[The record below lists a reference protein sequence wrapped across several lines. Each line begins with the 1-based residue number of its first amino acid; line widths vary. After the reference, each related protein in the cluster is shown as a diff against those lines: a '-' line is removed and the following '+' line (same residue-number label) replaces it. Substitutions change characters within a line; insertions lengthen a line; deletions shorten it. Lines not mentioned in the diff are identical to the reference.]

1 MNLDVFFAPK
11 TVAVIG
17 ATENAGSVGRTILWN
32 LLTSPFGGTVF
43 PVNPKR
49 PSVLGVK
56 AYKHISE
63 VPEPVDLA
71 VIVTPAATVPA
82 IVHDC
87 AGQGVRGAIV
97 ISAGFKEIGPA
108 GVELEREIMV
118 EARRGNMRI
127 IGPNC
132 LGVMSP
138 LTGLNATFAAA
149 VARPGNVGFISQ
161 SGALC
166 TAILDWSLR
175 AMVGFSAFLSLG
187 SMLDVGW
194 GDLIYYLGND
204 PRTHSIVIYMETIG
218 DARSFL
224 SAARE
229 VALNKPIIVIKA
241 GRSEAAAKAAASH
254 TGSLAGSDEVLEAAF
269 RRSGVLRVNSIADLF
284 YMAEVLSKQPS
295 PKGPRLTILTNAG
308 GPGVLATDAL
318 IANGGEL
325 TELTPETMEALNQI
339 LPAA

>member
-1 MNLDVFFAPK
+1 MSLDVFFAPK
-11 TVAVIG
+11 TVAVTG
-17 ATENAGSVGRTILWN
+17 ATETAGSVGRTILWN
-32 LLTSPFGGTVF
+32 LVTSPFGGTVF

-71 VIVTPAATVPA
+71 VIVTPAASVPG
-82 IVHDC
+82 IMHDC
-87 AGQGVRGAIV
+87 AAQGVRGAIV

-108 GVELEREIMV
+108 GVELERQIMV
-118 EARRGNMRI
+118 EARRGNMRV

-175 AMVGFSAFLSLG
+175 EMVGFSAFLSLG

-204 PRTHSIVIYMETIG
+204 PRTRSIVIYMETIG
-218 DARSFL
+218 NARSFL

-241 GRSEAAAKAAASH
+241 GRCEAA
-254 TGSLAGSDEVLEAAF
+254 
-269 RRSGVLRVNSIADLF
+269 
-284 YMAEVLSKQPS
+284 
-295 PKGPRLTILTNAG
+295 
-308 GPGVLATDAL
+308 
-318 IANGGEL
+318 
-325 TELTPETMEALNQI
+325 
-339 LPAA
+339 